1 MGSAYTIIIPGGT
14 ISFGALSNTD
24 NDSNVQDDK
33 TNSSLADTSA
43 TTRYSK
49 AAGNDDNSSS
59 TIIVVNEKN
68 TLKNFIEQSPLAV
81 QFATIVLFHMAT
93 SYHYKHNSNKNRH
106 EVEQPADEN
115 MILTSFSFTSKEFFD
130 AYSQLALDTGLTKY
144 LARHIAFTEFML
156 TLEYLGIVREDVSTT
171 KYQFKVSFEDLGWI
185 ASIAL
190 QQIVG
195 GQSLSSPQLFYPSS
209 PKHTSPAGTHQ
220 PDKTVNP
227 LIFATTDKTAA
238 LVKDLSQSIFSSK
251 EIELSRGGGTTRSAD
266 DLVRPR
272 STDYGLHR
280 PYFPHRVP
288 PTTYSFR
295 RADTEEWKRIIAEF
309 FDGQRCITCSAEVLP
324 DYFDIWIGE
333 PLDDRATPA
342 SESDQRMTEVLADI
356 DNATTSDNNT
366 GDHHSATIHG
376 EQKQEQPFII
386 NPGYRLTDRELLTHS
401 YGIIPMDGRDAFIAF
416 AKPKHTCPHCGT
428 NPADSVSL
436 MPKY

>member
-1 MGSAYTIIIPGGT
+1 MGSAYTIIIPRGT
-14 ISFGALSNTD
+14 ISFGALSDTD
-24 NDSNVQDDK
+24 NDSNLQDDK
-33 TNSSLADTSA
+33 TNSLADNSA
-43 TTRYSK
+43 TTGYSK
-49 AAGNDDNSSS
+49 AAGNDDNSTD

-68 TLKNFIEQSPLAV
+68 TLKTFIEQSPLAL
-81 QFATIVLFHMAT
+81 QFATIVLFHMA
-93 SYHYKHNSNKNRH
+93 SGYHYKHKSNKNRH
-106 EVEQPADEN
+106 ESEQPADEN

-130 AYSQLALDTGLTKY
+130 AYSQLALDMGLTKY
-144 LARHIAFTEFML
+144 LVRHIAFAEFML
-156 TLEYLGIVREDVSTT
+156 TLEYIGIAREDVSTGR
-171 KYQFKVSFEDLGWI
+171 YQFKVSFEDLRWI

-195 GQSLSSPQLFYPSS
+195 GQSLSSPEVFYPSS
-209 PKHTSPAGTHQ
+209 LKDTMPTATYH
-220 PDKTVNP
+220 PDKTINP
-227 LIFATTDKTAA
+227 LIFVNTDKTAA

-251 EIELSRGGGTTRSAD
+251 EIELNRGGGTTRSAD

-272 STDYGLHR
+272 DTDYGLHR

-295 RADTEEWKRIIAEF
+295 KPENEEWKRIIAEF

-333 PLDDRATPA
+333 PLDDRTTST
-342 SESDQRMTEVLADI
+342 SESGQRMTEVLADI
-356 DNATTSDNNT
+356 DNATTTNNNT
-366 GDHHSATIHG
+366 GGHHSTTIHG

-386 NPGYRLTDRELLTHS
+386 NPGYRLTDRELLTYS

-416 AKPKHTCPHCGT
+416 AKPKLPCPHCGT
-428 NPADSVSL
+428 NPVESISL